1 MSLKK
6 EIVKPEK
13 IKPAPA
19 NPQRMGYQ
27 SGYNADGQ
35 AVNSGQVLANF
46 EGNAFFS
53 PTEGLTDDAQR
64 GVADLNRGMTNNA
77 QAQMG
82 RQLESQN
89 AQKNMADQATRS
101 QLTQQGLANQA
112 QIYGDINQRAV
123 DQMGLAAKLQEAT
136 IRNNFAIANQQA
148 MKIRSNMQNSFNL
161 KGSQRVA
168 DNLMM
173 HGLHLKG
180 SLLS

>member
-13 IKPAPA
+13 INQPPT
-19 NPQRMGYQ
+19 NQGRMGYQ

-46 EGNAFFS
+46 DRNAFFS

-123 DQMGLAAKLQEAT
+123 DQMGLAAKLQEAQ

-168 DNLMM
+168 DNL
-173 HGLHLKG
+173 LKG

>member
-6 EIVKPEK
+6 DIVKPEK

-19 NPQRMGYQ
+19 NPQRVGYQ
-27 SGYNADGQ
+27 SGFNADGQ

-46 EGNAFFS
+46 DRNAFFS

-64 GVADLNRGMTNNA
+64 GVSDLQNGMTDNA

-148 MKIRSNMQNSFNL
+148 MKIRSNMSNPFSIA
-161 KGSQRVA
+161 GSQRVS
-168 DNLMM
+168 DNL
-173 HGLHLKG
+173 LKG

>member
-1 MSLKK
+1 MSIRKT
-6 EIVKPEK
+6 KPEQVQQPSA
-13 IKPAPA
+13 KPM
-19 NPQRMGYQ
+19 RVGYQ
-27 SGYNADGQ
+27 SGFNADGQ
-35 AVNSGQVLANF
+35 AVNSGQIMADY
-46 EGNAFFS
+46 EGNAFN
-53 PTEGLTDDAQR
+53 PTAGLTDDAQR
-64 GVADLNRGMTNNA
+64 GVQDLNAGMTANA

-136 IRNNFAIANQQA
+136 IRNNFSIANQQA
-148 MKIRSNMQNSFNL
+148 MKIRSNMNNGFNL
-161 KGSQRVA
+161 DASKRVGN
-168 DNLMM
+168 NLMR
-173 HGLHLKG
+173 G

>member
-13 IKPAPA
+13 IKQPPA
-19 NPQRMGYQ
+19 NQGRMGYQ

-35 AVNSGQVLANF
+35 AVNSGQVLASH

-64 GVADLNRGMTNNA
+64 GVADLNKGMTTNA

-148 MKIRSNMQNSFNL
+148 MKIRSNRTGPFNL
-161 KGSQRVA
+161 KGSQRVT
-168 DNLMM
+168 DNL
-173 HGLHLKG
+173 LKG

>member
-1 MSLKK
+1 MNLNKT
-6 EIVKPEK
+6 KPEK
-13 IKPAPA
+13 IQKAPE
-19 NPQRMGYQ
+19 NPMRIGYQ
-27 SGYNADGQ
+27 SGFNADGQ
-35 AVNSGQVLANF
+35 AVNSGQAMADY
-46 EGNAFFS
+46 EGNAFFN

-64 GVADLNRGMTNNA
+64 GVSDLQKGMTTNV

-89 AQKNMADQATRS
+89 AQKSMADQATRS

-136 IRNNFAIANQQA
+136 IRNNFSIANQQA
-148 MKIRSNMQNSFNL
+148 MKIRSNMQGPFNL
-161 KGSQRVA
+161 PGSQRVT
-168 DNLMM
+168 DNL
-173 HGLHLKG
+173 LKG